1 MKILLDE
8 NLPKRLKN
16 DFSDMLIST
25 VRDKNWQG
33 TKNGQ
38 LLAKMISEKF
48 DIFITFDKQI
58 RYQQNLEKYPLLV
71 IVLRAKSN
79 SYRSLKPLVPQIRN
93 ILSQPLSV
101 GLTEISTENF

>member
-1 MKILLDE
+1 
-8 NLPKRLKN
+8 
-16 DFSDMLIST
+16 MLIST